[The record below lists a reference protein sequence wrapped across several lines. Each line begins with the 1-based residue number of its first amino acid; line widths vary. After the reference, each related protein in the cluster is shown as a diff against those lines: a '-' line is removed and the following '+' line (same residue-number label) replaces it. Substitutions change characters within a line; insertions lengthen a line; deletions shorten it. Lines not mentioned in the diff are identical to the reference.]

1 MAMTATM
8 RTMVIRS
15 LILGF
20 ALLLHVVAQPRR
32 SAGFLIH
39 TLNGAAID
47 VTNYAGKVVI
57 IEFLLTTCSH
67 CQHLATVLKKVQSEY
82 GPERLQVLGCA
93 VEDMAP
99 AKVGAFIAQFDTRFP
114 VGFADRKATNTY
126 LEHDPKTLLKMPQL
140 VFIDKAGVK
149 RAKYIGDDPFFRRDE
164 EANIRR
170 EIELL
175 SSEASSGLPRP

>member
-1 MAMTATM
+1 M

-82 GPERLQVLGCA
+82 GPERLRDHVVRVDASTESVLADVRQHVNG
-93 VEDMAP
+93 
-99 AKVGAFIAQFDTRFP
+99 VGLQD
-114 VGFADRKATNTY
+114 DATVI
-126 LEHDPKTLLKMPQL
+126 L
-140 VFIDKAGVK
+140 V
-149 RAKYIGDDPFFRRDE
+149 RA
-164 EANIRR
+164 
-170 EIELL
+170 
-175 SSEASSGLPRP
+175 